1 MKDTMQ
7 YVINLIVFVPIT
19 IALIILTIKLSN
31 INIGRFSENKYV
43 KVLEKSNL
51 NKDTDIFILK
61 IGDEGCVLV
70 SSPSNTYKVKELTKE
85 EIKAIEIKNKEIKES
100 YKNVNI
106 KLKDFKFK
114 EIIDGRFSSNNDK

>member
-7 YVINLIVFVPIT
+7 YIINLIVFVPIT

-85 EIKAIEIKNKEIKES
+85 EIKAIEIKNEEIKES
-100 YKNVNI
+100 YKNVKI

>member
-7 YVINLIVFVPIT
+7 YIINLIVFVPIT
-19 IALIILTIKLSN
+19 IALIIITIKLSN

-85 EIKAIEIKNKEIKES
+85 EIKAIEIKNEEIKES
-100 YKNVNI
+100 YKNVKI

-114 EIIDGRFSSNNDK
+114 EIVDGRFSSNNDK

>member
-85 EIKAIEIKNKEIKES
+85 EIKAIEIKNEDIKES
-100 YKNVNI
+100 YKNVKI

>member
-19 IALIILTIKLSN
+19 IALIIITIKLSN

-85 EIKAIEIKNKEIKES
+85 EIKAIEIKNEEIKES
-100 YKNVNI
+100 YKNVKI

-114 EIIDGRFSSNNDK
+114 EIVDGRFSSNNDK

>member
-19 IALIILTIKLSN
+19 IALIIITIKLSN

-85 EIKAIEIKNKEIKES
+85 EIKAIEIKNEEIKES
-100 YKNVNI
+100 YKNVKI

>member
-85 EIKAIEIKNKEIKES
+85 EIKAIEIKNEDIKES
-100 YKNVNI
+100 YKNVKI

-114 EIIDGRFSSNNDK
+114 EIVDGRFSSNNDK

>member
-100 YKNVNI
+100 YKNVKI